1 MSDKKDQ
8 IEQDTQASTAK
19 RKALIRQF
27 VAYEFEH
34 EVGKQIAKIKKKL
47 DGQSNASDSP
57 QSNII
62 IVDCDE
68 VYSR

>member
-19 RKALIRQF
+19 RKALSRQF
-27 VAYEFEH
+27 VAYEVEH
-34 EVGKQIAKIKKKL
+34 EAGKQIAKIKKKL
-47 DGQSNASDSP
+47 DRQSNASDSP